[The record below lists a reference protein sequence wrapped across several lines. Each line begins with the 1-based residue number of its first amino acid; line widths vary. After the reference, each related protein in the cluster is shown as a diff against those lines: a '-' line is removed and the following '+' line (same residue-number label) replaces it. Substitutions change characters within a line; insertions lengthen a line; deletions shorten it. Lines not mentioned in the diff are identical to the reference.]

1 MTPRNLHNLCELDWP
16 SSDVGWLPEGT
27 LNLPTVQAM
36 HQAVTGTP
44 GHPDQFP
51 HIDSC
56 LLIAQ
61 TLPPWA
67 RFSTTDRDRVGF
79 CGPTTQKKERRG
91 KKSIFQGYPV
101 GDPLLS
107 LPNISLT
114 PQASAQPAPDPLPDS
129 PPPSMSP
136 APPHKQDSS
145 PKPVG
150 KQLCLAEQSSQLAV
164 THQMPL

>member
-1 MTPRNLHNLCELDWP
+1 MSSIGHPLMLD
-16 SSDVGWLPEGT
+16 GCQRALLT
-27 LNLPTVQAM
+27 LPTVQAI
-36 HQAVTGTP
+36 HQIVTGTP

-51 HIDSC
+51 HIDSW
-56 LLIAQ
+56 LLITQ